1 MNFVKTTIV
10 EKDKEYKANLL
21 KEEKIKK
28 QKLKTNT
35 AIYIIRYF

>member
-1 MNFVKTTIV
+1 MNSVKTTIV

-28 QKLKTNT
+28 QNS
-35 AIYIIRYF
+35 